1 MKNMFFGKKQKSRRQ
16 RQNLKNLSKKSVDV
30 GKFVKD
36 FYLEKGLAY
45 ISCNVAGFN
54 DIIDRY
60 SVKGYEWLEES
71 FARFVEENAIYIP
84 PEYPIILE
92 ICGHRFTKEQQ
103 DCIEACILDYY
114 ALKMGDVQMSIESNR
129 RRILFLAVLMLLF
142 AGIIYV
148 VSLFPDI
155 PRPLSEAPFVLFWM
169 ALWDAAEL
177 FFLDG
182 KDLADQKL
190 EAAQLASMKV
200 TFYEK
205 FEDGPAEPEVVQE
218 FLEEIENEEIIL
230 PSTQWEQEE

>member
-1 MKNMFFGKKQKSRRQ
+1 MFFAKKQKSRRQ
-16 RQNLKNLSKKSVDV
+16 RQNLRNLSKKSVDV

-36 FYLEKGLAY
+36 FYVEKGLAY
-45 ISCNVAGFN
+45 ISCNVTGYY

-60 SVKGYEWLEES
+60 SVSGYEWVDES

-103 DCIEACILDYY
+103 NRIEACILDYY
-114 ALKMGDVQMSIESNR
+114 ALKMGDVQMSLQRNR
-129 RRILFLAVLMLLF
+129 SVSIFLFVLMLFF
-142 AGIIYV
+142 AALAQI
-148 VSLFPDI
+148 SLRFTQL
-155 PRPLSEAPFVLFWM
+155 PRIVSEAAFVLFWM
-169 ALWDAAEL
+169 ALWDSAENI
-177 FFLDG
+177 FLDRR
-182 KDLADQKL
+182 DLIDEKL

-218 FLEEIENEEIIL
+218 FLQEIENEEIIL
-230 PSTQWEQEE
+230 PSTLWDQEE